1 MKHRFKRFLKCM
13 AKFQFFN
20 VGLIKPPNC
29 NKHQI
34 TTNIKYQE
42 NNYARENYNQHKQ
55 HFKIVTMKRCN

>member
-42 NNYARENYNQHKQ
+42 NNYARENYNQHK
-55 HFKIVTMKRCN
+55 